1 MSGQGFVMAVD
12 EVLQQMRLYGIEVD
26 DAGIFPT
33 IDSGTRR

>member
-12 EVLQQMRLYGIEVD
+12 EVLQQMRLCGIEVD

-33 IDSGTRR
+33 IDSGTTR